1 MNDVFR
7 TLQAEALTIFL
18 GVKTVD
24 ELESA
29 RVEYLGRKGRLAEAM
44 KELAELTDEA
54 RREAGKIAN
63 DVKRTIEAGFSA
75 AESRVIAAAA
85 QERKAQEWIDVT
97 LPGIAP
103 AVGHLHLA
111 TQAIEEISGIFSH
124 IGFVRARHPEV
135 DWDYYAFE
143 SLNMPKDHPARD
155 DWETFFVA
163 RETSLLKLKGAESE
177 VMTGEKGKMVLTPHT
192 SNGQVREMEKGVL
205 PIRMVSIGKCYRR
218 QASARH
224 LPIFHQFEGLMIDK
238 KVTVTELKGV
248 FDYFV
253 KRYFGADRA
262 TRLRPYHF
270 RFTEP
275 SFELDISCAVCDGT
289 GKVDGVKCKLC
300 KEGWLEL
307 GGAGMV
313 HPHVIRAGGLDPNE
327 YTGFAFGWGV
337 ERTMMMRSGI
347 NIDDIR
353 TLYKNDLRFLTQF

>member
-1 MNDVFR
+1 MNEILR
-7 TLQAEALTIFL
+7 ALQAESLAIFL
-18 GVKTVD
+18 GVKTLE
-24 ELESA
+24 ELEAA
-29 RVEYLGRKGRLAEAM
+29 RVEYLGRRGRLAEVM
-44 KELAELTDEA
+44 KDLASLDA
-54 RREAGKIAN
+54 DAKREIGVVAN
-63 DVKRTIEAGFSA
+63 EVKRTIEGGFAA
-75 AESRVIAAAA
+75 AEARVTAAA
-85 QERKAQEWIDVT
+85 QKERRAKEWIDVT

-103 AVGHLHLA
+103 AVGHLHLT
-111 TQAIEEISGIFSH
+111 TQAIEEISGIFAH
-124 IGFVRARHPEV
+124 LGFVRARHPEV

-143 SLNMPKDHPARD
+143 SLNMPKEHPARD
-155 DWETFFVA
+155 DWETFFIGD
-163 RETSLLKLKGAESE
+163 EGE
-177 VMTGEKGKMVLTPHT
+177 VMTGEKGKVVLTPHT

-218 QASARH
+218 QATARH

-253 KRYFGADRA
+253 KQYFGADRA

-275 SFELDISCAVCDGT
+275 SFELDISCAVCNGT

-313 HPHVIRAGGLDPNE
+313 HPHVLKAGGLDPEE
-327 YTGFAFGWGV
+327 YTGFAFGWGL

-353 TLYKNDLRFLTQF
+353 TLYKNDLRFLKQF

>member
-1 MNDVFR
+1 MQDALLQ
-7 TLQAEALTIFL
+7 LQAEALAVFL
-18 GVKTVD
+18 NVKTLE
-24 ELESA
+24 ELEAA

-44 KELAELTDEA
+44 KDLASLDADA

-63 DVKRTIEAGFSA
+63 DVKRTIEASFQATEARVVAGA
-75 AESRVIAAAA
+75 AE
-85 QERKAQEWIDVT
+85 ERQAQEWLDVT
-97 LPGIAP
+97 LPGVSP
-103 AVGHLHLA
+103 AVGHLHLT
-111 TQAIEEISGIFSH
+111 TQAIEEISAIFAH
-124 IGFVRARHPEV
+124 IGFVRSRHPEI

-143 SLNMPKDHPARD
+143 SLNMPKEHPARD
-155 DWETFFVA
+155 EWETFFV
-163 RETSLLKLKGAESE
+163 GDDGE
-177 VMTGEKGKMVLTPHT
+177 VAMGEKGKIVLTPHT
-192 SNGQVREMEKGVL
+192 SNGQVREIEKGEL
-205 PIRMVSIGKCYRR
+205 PIRMINIGKCYRR

-224 LPIFHQFEGLMIDK
+224 LPMFHQFEGLMIDK
-238 KVTVTELKGV
+238 NVTVTELKGV

-253 KRYFGADRA
+253 KRYFGANRA

-275 SFELDISCAVCDGT
+275 SFELDISCAVCEGT

-300 KEGWLEL
+300 KGGWLEL

-313 HPHVIRAGGLDPNE
+313 HPNVLKAGGLDPNE
-327 YTGFAFGWGV
+327 YTGFAFGWGL

>member
-1 MNDVFR
+1 MQDVL
-7 TLQAEALTIFL
+7 LQLQTEALAIFL
-18 GVKTVD
+18 NVKTVE
-24 ELESA
+24 ELEAA

-44 KELAELTDEA
+44 KELAALDVEA
-54 RREAGKIAN
+54 KREAGKIAN
-63 DVKRTIEAGFSA
+63 DVKRTIEASFQATEARVVAGA
-75 AESRVIAAAA
+75 AE
-85 QERKAQEWIDVT
+85 ERQAQEWLDVT
-97 LPGIAP
+97 LPGISP
-103 AVGHLHLA
+103 AVGHLHLT
-111 TQAIEEISGIFSH
+111 TQAIDEISGIFAH
-124 IGFVRARHPEV
+124 IGFVRSRHPEV

-143 SLNMPKDHPARD
+143 SLNMPKEHPARD
-155 DWETFFVA
+155 EWETFFVGEDA
-163 RETSLLKLKGAESE
+163 S
-177 VMTGEKGKMVLTPHT
+177 VMTGEKGKVVLTPHT
-192 SNGQVREMEKGVL
+192 SNGQVREIEKGEL
-205 PIRMVSIGKCYRR
+205 PIRMINIGKCYRR
-218 QASARH
+218 QATARH
-224 LPIFHQFEGLMIDK
+224 LPMFHQFEGLMVDK
-238 KVTVTELKGV
+238 NVTVTELKGV

-289 GKVDGVKCKLC
+289 GKVDGTKCKLC
-300 KEGWLEL
+300 KGGWLEL

-313 HPHVIRAGGLDPNE
+313 HPNVLKAGGLDPKE